1 VVRRDLLRRQQFLKL
16 VHVYLFLLIL
26 KEKPKLREYCVFKK
40 VIQLATQEF
49 DKSKAEEFA
58 SKMIQI
64 LNGGMLS
71 LMISIGHKT
80 GLFDV
85 ISRLQPST
93 SDEIALVANLNERYV
108 REWLGA
114 MVTGGILDYDASTKK
129 YSLPPEHAVFL
140 TRAAGIDNLAVL
152 TQYVSLMGNVENKI
166 VDCFSKG
173 GGLPYSEYPQ
183 FQQLQAEETARVFD
197 NRLIDQ
203 ILPLISTSKGKLNSG
218 IEVLDVGCGR
228 GRAIN
233 LMAREYT
240 RSKFTGY
247 DLSQEGIT
255 AAKEEA
261 KKLGLTN
268 VVFEIKDAAS
278 ISEAQKYSLIIAFD
292 TIHDQAQPTKVLKA
306 IYNSLRTDGIFLMQD
321 IAGSS
326 ALHENIENPLAPALY
341 SVSTMHC
348 MTVSLAYNGEALGTM
363 WGKEKAVQM
372 LLDAGFANVEV
383 KRVEGDIMN
392 YYYIANKLS
401 S

>member
-1 VVRRDLLRRQQFLKL
+1 MMFE
-16 VHVYLFLLIL
+16 HEI
-26 KEKPKLREYCVFKK
+26 KEKPKMPEYSVFKK
-40 VIQLATQEF
+40 VIQLTTQEF
-49 DKSKAEEFA
+49 DKSRAEEFA

-85 ISRLQPST
+85 ISRLQAST
-93 SDEIALVANLNERYV
+93 SDEIALAANLNERYI

-114 MVTGGILDYDASTKK
+114 MVTGGILNYDASTTK
-129 YSLPPEHAVFL
+129 YLLPPEHAVFL

-152 TQYVSLMGNVENKI
+152 AQYVSLMGNVENKI
-166 VDCFSKG
+166 VECFSKG

-203 ILPLISTSKGKLNSG
+203 ILPLISTSKDKLNSG

-233 LMAREYT
+233 LMASEFPH
-240 RSKFTGY
+240 SKFTGY
-247 DLSQEGIT
+247 DLSQEGIM

-268 VVFEIKDAAS
+268 VVFEIKDALS
-278 ISEAQKYSLIIAFD
+278 INEPEKYGLITAFD
-292 TIHDQAQPTKVLKA
+292 TIHDQVQPTKVLKA
-306 IYNSLRTDGIFLMQD
+306 IYDSLSRDGIFLMQD
-321 IAGSS
+321 IAASS
-326 ALHENIENPLAPALY
+326 ALHENIDNPLAPALY
-341 SVSTMHC
+341 SISTMHC
-348 MTVSLAYNGEALGTM
+348 MTVSLAYNGEGLGTM

-372 LLDAGFANVEV
+372 LLDSGFTNVQV

-392 YYYIANKLS
+392 YYYIANKLNS
-401 S
+401 